1 MVKTEKIREMKL
13 KNRAKEVQTKVEEK
27 QTTAK
32 MIMKNKYW
40 ENAMEWI
47 TQQLE
52 QKEKVQV
59 ISEKDEKR

>member
-32 MIMKNKYW
+32 MIMKNK
-40 ENAMEWI
+40 
-47 TQQLE
+47 QLE